1 MPDDKPVPDDK
12 DASNPGTEAFVP
24 DFSDDEDDAEET
36 GTRSWVP
43 DFDDDTGEH
52 PAVKGPDPDTV
63 EDAAVTTIPDTAGPE
78 RAEPVGPV
86 QPVNVPGRYLYLKW
100 WKLALVLL
108 GVWAAAAVIGLG
120 LFYWWY
126 HSVDKTAALFV
137 VLVYVVVCIVG
148 GVMLAMTQGRPL
160 ISALS
165 VAMMSGPFA
174 ALVAAAPLDG
184 YYHCERVGHCL
195 VGLIP
200 Y

>member
-1 MPDDKPVPDDK
+1 M
-12 DASNPGTEAFVP
+12 P
-24 DFSDDEDDAEET
+24 DFSDDEGDSEHT
-36 GTRSWVP
+36 GTQSWVP
-43 DFDDDTGEH
+43 DFDDDTGAH
-52 PAVKGPDPDTV
+52 PAEQEREGGSA
-63 EDAAVTTIPDTAGPE
+63 EDEAATPTADAGEPE
-78 RAEPVGPV
+78 PAEPAGPV
-86 QPVNVPGRYLYLKW
+86 QPINVPGRYLYLKW

-126 HSVDKTAALFV
+126 HSVDKTPALFV
-137 VLVYVVVCIVG
+137 VLVCVVVCIVG
-148 GVMLAMTQGRPL
+148 GVMLAMTQSRPL

-165 VAMMSGPFA
+165 VAMMSAPFA
-174 ALVAAAPLDG
+174 ALVASTPLYG

>member
-1 MPDDKPVPDDK
+1 VPDDK
-12 DASNPGTEAFVP
+12 DASHPGTEVFVP
-24 DFSDDEDDAEET
+24 DFSDDEDDAEHT
-36 GTRSWVP
+36 GTQSWVP

-52 PAVKGPDPDTV
+52 PAVAESEPAATAEDSAATPTPD
-63 EDAAVTTIPDTAGPE
+63 AGEPE
-78 RAEPVGPV
+78 SAEPAGPV

-100 WKLALVLL
+100 WKLVLVLL

-174 ALVAAAPLDG
+174 ALVAAAPLYG

-195 VGLIP
+195 VGVIP

>member
-1 MPDDKPVPDDK
+1 MPDDK

-24 DFSDDEDDAEET
+24 DFSDDEDAAEHT
-36 GTRSWVP
+36 GTQSWVP

-52 PAVKGPDPDTV
+52 PAAKEPEPGTV
-63 EDAAVTTIPDTAGPE
+63 EDAAATPTADAGEPE
-78 RAEPVGPV
+78 SAEPVGPV

-120 LFYWWY
+120 LFYWWH

-148 GVMLAMTQGRPL
+148 GVMLAMTEGRPL
-160 ISALS
+160 VSALS

-174 ALVAAAPLDG
+174 ALVAAAPLYG

-195 VGLIP
+195 VGVIP
-200 Y
+200 H

>member
-1 MPDDKPVPDDK
+1 MADEK
-12 DASNPGTEAFVP
+12 DGSSPGTEAFVP
-24 DFSDDEDDAEET
+24 DFSDDDSEHT
-36 GTRSWVP
+36 GTQSWVP
-43 DFDDDTGEH
+43 DFDDDTGAH
-52 PAVKGPDPDTV
+52 PAATEQEPRGKTA
-63 EDAAVTTIPDTAGPE
+63 EDEAATPTTDAGEPE
-78 RAEPVGPV
+78 PAELVGPV

-126 HSVDKTAALFV
+126 HAADKRSALFV

-148 GVMLAMTQGRPL
+148 GVMLAMTEGRPL
-160 ISALS
+160 ISALA
-165 VAMMSGPFA
+165 VALMSGPFA
-174 ALVAAAPLDG
+174 ALVASAPLYG

>member
-1 MPDDKPVPDDK
+1 MPDDK
-12 DASNPGTEAFVP
+12 DAANPGTEAFVP
-24 DFSDDEDDAEET
+24 DFSDDEDDAEHT
-36 GTRSWVP
+36 GTQSWVP

-52 PAVKGPDPDTV
+52 PAATEPEAATGTAEEAATPAPD
-63 EDAAVTTIPDTAGPE
+63 AGVPE
-78 RAEPVGPV
+78 PAEPVGVV
-86 QPVNVPGRYLYLKW
+86 QPINVPGRYLYLKW

-137 VLVYVVVCIVG
+137 VLVYVVACVVG
-148 GVMLAMTQGRPL
+148 GVMLAMTEGRPL

-165 VAMMSGPFA
+165 IATMSGPFA
-174 ALVAAAPLDG
+174 ALVAAAPLYG

-195 VGLIP
+195 VGVIP

>member
-1 MPDDKPVPDDK
+1 MADEKE
-12 DASNPGTEAFVP
+12 ASSPGTEAFVP
-24 DFSDDEDDAEET
+24 DFSDDASEHT
-36 GTRSWVP
+36 GTQSWVP
-43 DFDDDTGEH
+43 DFDDDTGAH
-52 PAVKGPDPDTV
+52 PAATEPEPAGGIAEAEAATPAT
-63 EDAAVTTIPDTAGPE
+63 DAGGPE
-78 RAEPVGPV
+78 PAEPVGPV

-126 HSVDKTAALFV
+126 HSSDKTSALFA

-174 ALVAAAPLDG
+174 ALVASAPLYG

>member
-1 MPDDKPVPDDK
+1 M
-12 DASNPGTEAFVP
+12 P
-24 DFSDDEDDAEET
+24 DFSDDDAEHT
-36 GTRSWVP
+36 GTQSWVP
-43 DFDDDTGEH
+43 DFDDDTGAH
-52 PAVKGPDPDTV
+52 PVATEPEPATETAADEPATPAA
-63 EDAAVTTIPDTAGPE
+63 DAGEPE
-78 RAEPVGPV
+78 SAEPVGPV

-108 GVWAAAAVIGLG
+108 GAWAAAAVIGLG

-126 HSVDKTAALFV
+126 HSADKTPALFV

-148 GVMLAMTQGRPL
+148 GVMLAMTEGRPL
-160 ISALS
+160 ISALA

-174 ALVAAAPLDG
+174 ALVASAPLYG

>member
-1 MPDDKPVPDDK
+1 M
-12 DASNPGTEAFVP
+12 P
-24 DFSDDEDDAEET
+24 DFSDDDAEHT
-36 GTRSWVP
+36 GTQSWVP
-43 DFDDDTGEH
+43 DFDDDTGARPVATEPEPTAETAADE
-52 PAVKGPDPDTV
+52 PATPAA
-63 EDAAVTTIPDTAGPE
+63 DAGEPE
-78 RAEPVGPV
+78 SAEPVGPV

-108 GVWAAAAVIGLG
+108 GAWAAAAVIGLG

-126 HSVDKTAALFV
+126 HSADKTPALFV

-148 GVMLAMTQGRPL
+148 GVMLAMTEGRPL
-160 ISALS
+160 ISALA

-174 ALVAAAPLDG
+174 ALVASAPLYG

>member
-1 MPDDKPVPDDK
+1 MADDK
-12 DASNPGTEAFVP
+12 DAASPGTEAFVP
-24 DFSDDEDDAEET
+24 DFSDDDSEHT
-36 GTRSWVP
+36 GTQSWVP
-43 DFDDDTGEH
+43 DFEDDTGAH
-52 PAVKGPDPDTV
+52 PAATEPEPAGETAADEAATPAA
-63 EDAAVTTIPDTAGPE
+63 DAGEPE
-78 RAEPVGPV
+78 SAEPAGPV

-108 GVWAAAAVIGLG
+108 GVWAAAAAIGLG

-126 HSVDKTAALFV
+126 HSADKTPALFV
-137 VLVYVVVCIVG
+137 VLAYVVVCIVG
-148 GVMLAMTQGRPL
+148 GVMLAMTEGRPV

-174 ALVAAAPLDG
+174 ALVASAPLYG
-184 YYHCERVGHCL
+184 YYHCERAGHCL

>member
-1 MPDDKPVPDDK
+1 MPDEKE
-12 DASNPGTEAFVP
+12 ASNPGTEAFVP
-24 DFSDDEDDAEET
+24 DFSDDEDDAEHT
-36 GTRSWVP
+36 GTQSWVP

-52 PAVKGPDPDTV
+52 AAVKEPEPASV
-63 EDAAVTTIPDTAGPE
+63 EDAATPAPEAGEHESAEPE
-78 RAEPVGPV
+78 SAEPVGPV

-108 GVWAAAAVIGLG
+108 GVWAAAAVVGLA

-126 HSVDKTAALFV
+126 HSADKTAALFV

-165 VAMMSGPFA
+165 VALMSGPFA
-174 ALVAAAPLDG
+174 ALVAAAPLYG

-195 VGLIP
+195 VGVIP
-200 Y
+200 F

>member
-1 MPDDKPVPDDK
+1 M
-12 DASNPGTEAFVP
+12 P
-24 DFSDDEDDAEET
+24 DFSDDEDDAEHT
-36 GTRSWVP
+36 GTQSWVP

-52 PAVKGPDPDTV
+52 PAVKEPEADTV
-63 EDAAVTTIPDTAGPE
+63 EDAAATPIPDAGGSE
-78 RAEPVGPV
+78 SVESVGPV

-184 YYHCERVGHCL
+184 YYRCERVGHCL

>member
-1 MPDDKPVPDDK
+1 MPDDK
-12 DASNPGTEAFVP
+12 DASNPGTEVFVP
-24 DFSDDEDDAEET
+24 DFSDDEDDAEHT
-36 GTRSWVP
+36 GTQSWVP

-52 PAVKGPDPDTV
+52 AAVEEPEPGTV
-63 EDAAVTTIPDTAGPE
+63 EDAAAIPTADAGEPE
-78 RAEPVGPV
+78 SAEPVGPV

-100 WKLALVLL
+100 WKLVLVLL

-174 ALVAAAPLDG
+174 ALVAAAPLYA

-195 VGLIP
+195 LGVIP

>member
-1 MPDDKPVPDDK
+1 MADDK
-12 DASNPGTEAFVP
+12 DASSPGTEAFVP
-24 DFSDDEDDAEET
+24 DFSDDEGDSEHT
-36 GTRSWVP
+36 GTQSWVP

-52 PAVKGPDPDTV
+52 PAVT
-63 EDAAVTTIPDTAGPE
+63 ESEAAAATDATPTPAAGEPE
-78 RAEPVGPV
+78 PAEPVGPV

-126 HSVDKTAALFV
+126 HSVDKTPALFV
-137 VLVYVVVCIVG
+137 VLVCVVACIVG

-165 VAMMSGPFA
+165 VAMMSAPFA
-174 ALVAAAPLDG
+174 ALVASAPLYG

>member
-1 MPDDKPVPDDK
+1 MPDDKET
-12 DASNPGTEAFVP
+12 SNPGTEAFVP
-24 DFSDDEDDAEET
+24 DFSDDEGAAEHT
-36 GTRSWVP
+36 GTQSWVP

-52 PAVKGPDPDTV
+52 PAVKEPEPGTV
-63 EDAAVTTIPDTAGPE
+63 EDAAATPTADAGEPE
-78 RAEPVGPV
+78 SAEPVGPV

-120 LFYWWY
+120 LFYWWH
-126 HSVDKTAALFV
+126 HSADKTAALFV

-148 GVMLAMTQGRPL
+148 GVMLAMTEGRPL

-174 ALVAAAPLDG
+174 ALVAAAPLYG

-195 VGLIP
+195 AGVIP

>member
-1 MPDDKPVPDDK
+1 MPDDK

-24 DFSDDEDDAEET
+24 DFSDDEDDAEHT
-36 GTRSWVP
+36 GTQSWVP

-52 PAVKGPDPDTV
+52 PAVTEHEPAAG
-63 EDAAVTTIPDTAGPE
+63 EDAAVTPTADAGEPE
-78 RAEPVGPV
+78 PAEPVGPV

-100 WKLALVLL
+100 WKLALVLF

-120 LFYWWY
+120 LFYWWH
-126 HSVDKTAALFV
+126 HSVDKTAPLFV

-148 GVMLAMTQGRPL
+148 AVMLAMTQGRPL

-174 ALVAAAPLDG
+174 ALVAAAPLYG

>member
-1 MPDDKPVPDDK
+1 VREDK
-12 DASNPGTEAFVP
+12 DASSPGTEAFVP
-24 DFSDDEDDAEET
+24 DFSDDDGDPGHT
-36 GTRSWVP
+36 GTQSWVP

-52 PAVKGPDPDTV
+52 PAATEPENAGRTAQDEAATPAA
-63 EDAAVTTIPDTAGPE
+63 DAGE
-78 RAEPVGPV
+78 REPAEPVGPV

-126 HSVDKTAALFV
+126 QSVDKTPALFV

-148 GVMLAMTQGRPL
+148 GVMLAMTEGRPL
-160 ISALS
+160 ISALA

-174 ALVAAAPLDG
+174 ALVASAPLYG
-184 YYHCERVGHCL
+184 YYHCERVGHCI

>member
-1 MPDDKPVPDDK
+1 MADDKH
-12 DASNPGTEAFVP
+12 ASSPGTEAFVP
-24 DFSDDEDDAEET
+24 DFSDDEGDSEHT
-36 GTRSWVP
+36 GTQSWVP

-52 PAVKGPDPDTV
+52 PAATEPEPAGATAEDEAATPTADTG
-63 EDAAVTTIPDTAGPE
+63 EPE
-78 RAEPVGPV
+78 PAEPVGAV

-108 GVWAAAAVIGLG
+108 GVWAAAAMIGLG

-126 HSVDKTAALFV
+126 HSVDKTPALFV
-137 VLVYVVVCIVG
+137 VLVYVVMCIVG

-165 VAMMSGPFA
+165 VATMSGPFA
-174 ALVAAAPLDG
+174 ALVASAPLYG